1 MLNIKARIID
11 FDDEWV
17 ILETYKKDKKY
28 QNVVRLSLITDIIE
42 INE

>member
-1 MLNIKARIID
+1 MMSIKSRIID
-11 FDDEWV
+11 FNDEWV